1 MCVCVCVCVYVRV
14 HACMFGRVQL
24 FSTPLAVARQA
35 PLSMEFSRQ
44 EYWSRVPFSFSGDL
58 RHPGIKLL
66 FPASP
71 AGGFFTTAPL
81 LHYYRKEV
89 NCLAFYTNEASF
101 EKKCP

>member
-1 MCVCVCVCVYVRV
+1 MLYTVLCAQSLILGIAERVCVCVCVCVYVRV

-44 EYWSRVPFSFSGDL
+44 EYWSRVPFYFSGDL

-71 AGGFFTTAPL
+71 AGG
-81 LHYYRKEV
+81 
-89 NCLAFYTNEASF
+89 CLSLCHLGSPGIAY
-101 EKKCP
+101 